1 MAGVRMTGLV
11 SGLDTESLVAQL
23 SDAHKIKVN
32 NVQKQKT
39 KLEWKKEAWASLN
52 TKLMDFYKGSLST
65 FKSISTYNAKAVT
78 GDLSGVKITAGANAA
93 IGTHKV
99 QVTQTASSQ
108 MWTGKKVNKSTYTA
122 TSYENA
128 DTSMKL
134 SELKDSAGHD
144 IGASLSGAS
153 FTVGTGE
160 NAKEVIVSVGMDA
173 TVQDALDNIN
183 SQLAGTG
190 VEATFKDGKLALS
203 NVTSTETKE
212 TVDGKETTKYE
223 GGESVVITTDDEL
236 SAKVFGLKQ
245 NEEVTLKAKSEDEK
259 ASGTASTEGFYK
271 KVETTG
277 SSVTGATKLTDLGI
291 AEGTVIKVNGK
302 DITVSATMTMSGLAK
317 EMAGTGINANY
328 DEKQGRFYLSSKA
341 SGVENAF
348 TVEADDATLAA
359 LGLDLKEGDEGYI
372 AAQDAKVIYNGVEYT
387 QSSNSFA
394 INGLTIDA
402 TEVGKEQ
409 SFNVNNDVDGV
420 YDKIK
425 EFVKSYNSLIE
436 EMNTLY
442 SAERVKDYEPLTD
455 EEKEAMS
462 DDQIEKWE
470 GIIKKSLL
478 RKDDTISSLLSTMR
492 TVLNKQVSV
501 TNADGTTTNYALASF
516 GIETGIYSEKGK
528 LHILGDT
535 DDVTYADK
543 ADKLKAALASN
554 PDALAKTFNEIG
566 TELYSRFQS
575 AMKSTE
581 MSSALTFYNDKQID
595 DELEEFDE
603 RIGNL
608 EDKLLK
614 EENKYYEQFAAMEAA
629 MAKLQSQQSYVAQLF
644 GGQ

>member
-65 FKSISTYNAKAVT
+65 FKSISTYNAKAIT

-122 TSYENA
+122 TSYGNA
-128 DTSMKL
+128 DASMKL

-190 VEATFKDGKLALS
+190 VEATFKDGKLSLT

-259 ASGTASTEGFYK
+259 ASGTESTGGFYK

-277 SSVTGATKLTDLGI
+277 SSVTGETKLTDLGI

-387 QSSNSFA
+387 QASNSFA
-394 INGLTIDA
+394 INGLTINA

-501 TNADGTTTNYALASF
+501 TNADGTTTNYSLASF

-528 LHILGDT
+528 LHILGDADDT
-535 DDVTYADK
+535 DYADK
-543 ADKLKAALASN
+543 VDKLKAALASN

-566 TELYSRFQS
+566 TELYSRFQT

-595 DELEEFDE
+595 DELEEYDE

>member
-65 FKSISTYNAKAVT
+65 FKSISTYNAKAIT

-128 DTSMKL
+128 DTNMKL
-134 SELKDSAGHD
+134 SDLKDSAGHD

-277 SSVTGATKLTDLGI
+277 SSVTGATKLSDLGI

-394 INGLTIDA
+394 INGLTINA

-528 LHILGDT
+528 LHILGDA
-535 DDVTYADK
+535 DDADYADK

-575 AMKSTE
+575 AMKSSE
-581 MSSALTFYNDKQID
+581 LSSALTFYNDKQID

-603 RIGNL
+603 RIETL

-614 EENKYYEQFAAMEAA
+614 EEDKYYEQFAAMETA
-629 MAKLQSQQSYVAQLF
+629 MAKLQSQQTYIAQLF

>member
-52 TKLMDFYKGSLST
+52 TKLMDFYKGALST
-65 FKSISTYNAKAVT
+65 FKSISTYNAKTIA

-108 MWTGKKVNKSTYTA
+108 MWTGKKLNSSTYTA
-122 TSYENA
+122 TSYANA
-128 DTSMKL
+128 DASMKL
-134 SELKDSAGHD
+134 SDLKDSAGHD

-183 SQLAGTG
+183 SQLEGTG
-190 VEATFKDGKLALS
+190 VEATFQDGKLSLT
-203 NVTSTETKE
+203 NVTATETKE

-259 ASGTASTEGFYK
+259 ASGTSSTEGFYK

-277 SSVTGATKLTDLGI
+277 TSVTGATKLTDLGI

-302 DITVSATMTMSGLAK
+302 DITVSATMTMSGLAQ

-328 DEKQGRFYLSSKA
+328 DEKQGRFYLSSKS

-409 SFNVNNDVDGV
+409 SFNVTNDVDGV

-528 LHILGDT
+528 LHILGDA
-535 DDVTYADK
+535 DDADYADK

-575 AMKSTE
+575 AMKSSE
-581 MSSALTFYNDKQID
+581 LSSALTFYNDKQID

-603 RIGNL
+603 RIETL

-614 EENKYYEQFAAMEAA
+614 EEDKYYEQFAAMETA
-629 MAKLQSQQSYVAQLF
+629 MAKLQSQQTYIAQLF

>member
-134 SELKDSAGHD
+134 SDLKDSAGHD

-277 SSVTGATKLTDLGI
+277 SSVTGETKLTDLGI

>member
-1 MAGVRMTGLV
+1 MAGIRLTGLA
-11 SGLDTESLVAQL
+11 SGMDTESLVTQL
-23 SDAHKIKVN
+23 SEAYKMKVN
-32 NVQKQKT
+32 NVEKDKT

-52 TKLMDFYKGSLST
+52 TKLMDFYKGALST
-65 FKSISTYNAKAVT
+65 FKSISTYNAKSVA
-78 GDLSGVKITAGANAA
+78 GDLSGVKITAGSAAA

-108 MWTGKKVNKSTYTA
+108 MWTGKKLNTGTYTA

-128 DTSMKL
+128 DASMKL
-134 SELKDSAGHD
+134 SELKDSSGHD

-153 FTVGTGE
+153 FKVGTGE
-160 NAKEVIVSVGMDA
+160 NAKEVIVSVGLDA

-183 SQLAGTG
+183 SQLEGTG
-190 VEATFKDGKLALS
+190 VEATFKDGKISLT
-203 NVTSTETKE
+203 NVSATETTE
-212 TVDGKETTKYE
+212 MVDGKETTKYT
-223 GGESVVITTDDEL
+223 GGESIVITTDDEL
-236 SAKVFGLKQ
+236 SSKVFGLKQ
-245 NEEVTLKAKSEDEK
+245 NEEISLKSKAEDVK
-259 ASGTASTEGFYK
+259 ASGTSSTEGFYK
-271 KVETTG
+271 EIETTG
-277 SSVTGATKLTDLGI
+277 STVTGSTKLTDLGI

-302 DITVSATMTMSGLAK
+302 DITVSATMTMSGLAT

-359 LGLDLKEGDEGYI
+359 LGLDLKEGDVGYI
-372 AAQDAKVIYNGVEYT
+372 AAQDAKVIYNGVEYS
-387 QSSNSFA
+387 QASNSFA

-409 SFNVNNDVDGV
+409 TFSVANDVDGIFNKV
-420 YDKIK
+420 K
-425 EFVKSYNSLIE
+425 EFVKSYNTLIE

-478 RKDDTISSLLSTMR
+478 RRDDTISSLLSTMR

-501 TNADGTTTNYALASF
+501 TNADGTTTNYSLASF
-516 GIETGIYSEKGK
+516 GVETGIYSEKGK
-528 LHILGDT
+528 LHILGDP
-535 DDVTYADK
+535 DDPDYADK
-543 ADKLKAALASN
+543 TDKLKAALAN
-554 PDALAKTFNEIG
+554 NGDALAKTFNEIG
-566 TELYSRFQS
+566 SELYSKFQT
-575 AMKSTE
+575 AMKSSE
-581 MSSALTFYNDKQID
+581 LSSALTFYNDKQID
-595 DELEEFDE
+595 DELEEYDE
-603 RIGNL
+603 KIDTL

-614 EENKYYEQFAAMEAA
+614 EEDKYYKQFAAMEAA

-644 GGQ
+644 GG

>member
-11 SGLDTESLVAQL
+11 SGMDTESLVAQL
-23 SDAHKIKVN
+23 SDAYKVKVN
-32 NVQKQKT
+32 NVQKEKT

-65 FKSISTYNAKAVT
+65 FKSISTYNAKSVT
-78 GDLSGVKITAGANAA
+78 GTLSGMKVTAGAVAA

-108 MWTGKKVNKSTYTA
+108 MWTGKKLNDATYTS

-128 DTSMKL
+128 DAGMKL
-134 SELKDSAGHD
+134 SDLKDSEGHD

-160 NAKEVIVSVGMDA
+160 NAKEVIVSVGLDA

-183 SQLAGTG
+183 SQLEGTG
-190 VEATFKDGKLALS
+190 VEATFKDGKISLA
-203 NVTSTETKE
+203 NVSSTATTE
-212 TVDGKETTKYE
+212 TVDGKETTTYS
-223 GGESVVITTDDEL
+223 GGESIVITTDDEL
-236 SAKVFGLKQ
+236 SSKVFGLKQ
-245 NEEVTLKAKSEDEK
+245 NEEVTLKSKAEDAN
-259 ASGTASTEGFYK
+259 ASTTSGTEGFYK
-271 KVETTG
+271 EIETTG
-277 SSVTGATKLTDLGI
+277 SSVTGSTKLTDLGI

-302 DITVSATMTMSGLAK
+302 EITVSASMTMSGLAT

-341 SGVENAF
+341 SGLENAF
-348 TVEADDATLAA
+348 TVEADDATLSA
-359 LGLDLKEGDEGYI
+359 LGLDLKEGDVGYI

-387 QSSNSFA
+387 QASNSFS

-402 TEVGKEQ
+402 TAEGDEQ
-409 SFNVNNDVDGV
+409 TFTVSNDVDGI

-478 RKDDTISSLLSTMR
+478 RRDDTISSLLSTMR

-501 TNADGTTTNYALASF
+501 TNPDGSTTNYALSSF
-516 GIETGIYSEKGK
+516 GIETGVYSENGK
-528 LHILGDT
+528 LHILGNP
-535 DDVTYADK
+535 DDPDYGDQM
-543 ADKLKAALASN
+543 DKLKAALASN
-554 PDALAKTFNEIG
+554 PDAVAKTFNEIG
-566 TELYSRFQS
+566 SELYSKFQT
-575 AMKSTE
+575 AMKSSTL
-581 MSSALTFYNDKQID
+581 SSALTFYNDKQID
-595 DELEEFDE
+595 DELEDYDE
-603 RIGNL
+603 KIETL
-608 EDKLLK
+608 EEKLLK
-614 EENKYYEQFAAMEAA
+614 EEDKYYKQFAAMETA
-629 MAKLQSQQSYVAQLF
+629 MAKLQSQQSYISQLF
-644 GGQ
+644 GG

>member
-65 FKSISTYNAKAVT
+65 FKSISTYNAKAIT

-134 SELKDSAGHD
+134 SDLKDSAGHD

-160 NAKEVIVSVGMDA
+160 NAKEVIVSVGLDA

-394 INGLTIDA
+394 INGLTINA

-528 LHILGDT
+528 LHILGDADDT
-535 DDVTYADK
+535 DYADK

-566 TELYSRFQS
+566 TELYSRFQT
-575 AMKSTE
+575 AMKRTE

-603 RIGNL
+603 RIGTL